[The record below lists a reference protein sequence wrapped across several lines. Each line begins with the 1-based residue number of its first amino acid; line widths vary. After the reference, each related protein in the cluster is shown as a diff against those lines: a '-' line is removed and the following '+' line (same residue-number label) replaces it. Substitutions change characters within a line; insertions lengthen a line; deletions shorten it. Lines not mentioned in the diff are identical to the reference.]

1 MLKVLLYE
9 LYYRDNLPIVFY
21 YVFKASTT
29 KNTSNLYIHSSL
41 MENFFESWLIYLKAV
56 LELEDINTKYWDV
69 VFSYREWFHLYLLAL
84 KKALEM
90 CKCF

>member
-1 MLKVLLYE
+1 
-9 LYYRDNLPIVFY
+9 
-21 YVFKASTT
+21 
-29 KNTSNLYIHSSL
+29 
-41 MENFFESWLIYLKAV
+41 MENFFESWFIYFKDL